1 MDPRYEG
8 ERDKFA
14 RRLATKKDLKGLID
28 LNNDGSIN
36 IEDAKLMFDAD
47 EADSDGDG
55 VNNFMERAFEV
66 ILSGE
71 MPINLCPVR
80 LIKRMGSKELLSYAI
95 SLSIIRN

>member
-8 ERDKFA
+8 ERIKFA

-55 VNNFMERAFEV
+55 VNNFMERAFGGDS
-66 ILSGE
+66 LGRDADKF
-71 MPINLCPVR
+71 MPRPI
-80 LIKRMGSKELLSYAI
+80 
-95 SLSIIRN
+95 